1 MASPSFNQ
9 IILIGRLAK
18 NPENVHTTNN
28 TPMAR
33 YTLAVNRRGNN
44 NEADFILCNVFG
56 SLVASTMQYL
66 HKGSLVMVKGSLRI
80 ETYEKDG
87 KRTTIACVSI
97 QEQQFLS
104 GASSQTNNANQY
116 GNNNTSYN
124 NYPQNNQ
131 YNNNTAY
138 GNQYNGAS
146 QRNNNPTPAQNSE
159 PQQPTYGNQPYQQDD
174 NQPIDENFLNDFT
187 GYNFY

>member
-1 MASPSFNQ
+1 
-9 IILIGRLAK
+9 
-18 NPENVHTTNN
+18 
-28 TPMAR
+28 
-33 YTLAVNRRGNN
+33 
-44 NEADFILCNVFG
+44 
-56 SLVASTMQYL
+56 
-66 HKGSLVMVKGSLRI
+66 MVKGSLRI

-87 KRTTIACVSI
+87 KRATIASVSI

>member
-1 MASPSFNQ
+1 MKYHFSFLPFLK
-9 IILIGRLAK
+9 IL
-18 NPENVHTTNN
+18 H
-28 TPMAR
+28 
-33 YTLAVNRRGNN
+33 
-44 NEADFILCNVFG
+44 
-56 SLVASTMQYL
+56 
-66 HKGSLVMVKGSLRI
+66 
-80 ETYEKDG
+80 
-87 KRTTIACVSI
+87 
-97 QEQQFLS
+97 LS
-104 GASSQTNNANQY
+104 GTNALIIAI
-116 GNNNTSYN
+116 T
-124 NYPQNNQ
+124 QNNQ